1 MKKTLLLSM
10 VFLFI
15 GLVSLGQAKNEKMVP
30 QVVKDQFA
38 KDFPDA
44 SNKRWH
50 RAGKDFKMT
59 MQHNNKHSWVRYTK
73 EGRMRWVCHTWK
85 GLDVPSNLTDK
96 ILADFPGFK
105 ANWATETESPN
116 LKKHQFLV
124 RLSKPG
130 FVLKV
135 LMNADGTYA
144 KEDSD
149 DLKKD

>member
-1 MKKTLLLSM
+1 M

-15 GLVSLGQAKNEKMVP
+15 GLVSIGQAKNEKIVP
-30 QVVKDQFA
+30 EAVKVQCA

-44 SNKRWH
+44 TSKRWH

-59 MQHNNKHSWVRYTK
+59 MQHNNKHAWVRYTAQGK
-73 EGRMRWVCHTWK
+73 RRWTCHSWK

-105 ANWATETESPN
+105 ANWATETENPN
-116 LKKHQFLV
+116 LKTHQFLV

-144 KEDSD
+144 KENNAELD
-149 DLKKD
+149 KEK